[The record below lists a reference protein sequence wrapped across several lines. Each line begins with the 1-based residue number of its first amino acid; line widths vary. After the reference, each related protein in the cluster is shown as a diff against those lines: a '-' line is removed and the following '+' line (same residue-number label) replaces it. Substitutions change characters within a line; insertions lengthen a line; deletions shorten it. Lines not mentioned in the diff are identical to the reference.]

1 MRIDGVPTGNG
12 VITLERMELYDEM
25 GFPIS
30 DPYAEEGY
38 DINGIPVNKVVGIII
53 DGKCIIV

>member
-1 MRIDGVPTGNG
+1 MRIDGVPTGVG
-12 VITLERMELYDEM
+12 IITLARKEIYDEM

-30 DPYAEEGY
+30 DPFVEEGY
-38 DINGIPVNKVVGIII
+38 DIHGFPVSKAVGIII